1 MNEAFFMERG
11 MKQAGFFD
19 FSQRQDKLLQTRN
32 FLEQVNRLVAWESFR
47 PVLES
52 AIARKD
58 SGKGGR
64 PPFDLVLMFKILVL
78 QALYNLSDEQTEY
91 QVLDRL
97 SFMRFMGFELHDTV
111 PDARTVWLF
120 REKLVAANVV
130 EKLFAQ
136 FDSMLN
142 AGGFKASGGQIIDAT
157 FVEVPRQRN
166 NRDDNAKI
174 KEGNIPAAW
183 SEKKTAHK
191 DTDARWTK
199 KNGTSFF
206 GYKNHVNADRKHKL
220 IRQYT
225 VTDAS
230 VHDSQEMDNILDPN
244 NDSKE
249 TWADSAYRSE
259 GQQTRLEMNQWVSHI
274 HERAYRNT
282 PLTLEQEAANT
293 ERSRVRARVE
303 HIFGH
308 MATAMNGCYVR
319 TIGSARAKT
328 KIGLENLAYN
338 FSRYTFLMRNNERR
352 TASA

>member
-1 MNEAFFMERG
+1 

-19 FSQRQDKLLQTRN
+19 FTQRQDKLLQTRD
-32 FLEQVNRLVAWESFR
+32 FLEQVNRLVEWELFR

-58 SGKGGR
+58 SDKGGR
-64 PPFDLVLMFKILVL
+64 PAFNLVLMFKILVL

-91 QVLDRL
+91 QILDRL
-97 SFMRFMGFELHDTV
+97 SFMRFLGFELHDTV

-120 REKLVAANVV
+120 REKLAAANAV
-130 EKLFAQ
+130 EELFAQ

-166 NRDDNAKI
+166 SRDDNKTIKAGGVPEGWSAK
-174 KEGNIPAAW
+174 
-183 SEKKTAHK
+183 KKAHK

-199 KNGTSFF
+199 KNNVSFF

-230 VHDSQEMDNILDPN
+230 VHDSQEMDSILDAD
-244 NDSKE
+244 NDSRE
-249 TWADSAYRSE
+249 TWADSAYRSDA
-259 GQQTRLEMNQWVSHI
+259 QQQRLEENNYTSRI
-274 HERAYRNT
+274 HERAYRNK
-282 PLTLEQEAANT
+282 PLTPEQQASNT
-293 ERSRVRARVE
+293 ELSRVRARIE
-303 HIFGH
+303 HVFGH
-308 MATAMNGCYVR
+308 ITTAMNGCYVR
-319 TIGSARAKT
+319 TIGASRAKA

-338 FSRYTFLMRNNERR
+338 FSRYTFLMRINERR

>member
-1 MNEAFFMERG
+1 

-19 FSQRQDKLLQTRN
+19 FTQRQDKLLQTRD
-32 FLEQVNRLVAWESFR
+32 FLEQVNRLVEWELFR

-58 SGKGGR
+58 SDKGGR
-64 PPFDLVLMFKILVL
+64 PAFDLVLMFKILVL

-91 QVLDRL
+91 QILDRL
-97 SFMRFMGFELHDTV
+97 SFMRFLGFELHDTV

-120 REKLVAANVV
+120 REKLAAANAV
-130 EKLFAQ
+130 EELFAQ

-166 NRDDNAKI
+166 SRDDNKTIKAGGVPEGWSAK
-174 KEGNIPAAW
+174 
-183 SEKKTAHK
+183 KKAHK

-199 KNGTSFF
+199 KNNVSFF

-230 VHDSQEMDNILDPN
+230 VHDSQEMDSILDAD
-244 NDSKE
+244 NDSRE
-249 TWADSAYRSE
+249 TWADSAYRSDA
-259 GQQTRLEMNQWVSHI
+259 QQQWLEENNYTSRI
-274 HERAYRNT
+274 HERAYRNK
-282 PLTLEQEAANT
+282 PLTPEQQASNT
-293 ERSRVRARVE
+293 ELSRVRARIE
-303 HIFGH
+303 HVFGH
-308 MATAMNGCYVR
+308 ITTAMNGCYVR
-319 TIGSARAKT
+319 TIGASRAKA